1 MTIKGTK
8 FRHLTI
14 ALQLFAG
21 IGLLTA
27 SYVTT
32 EQGWTTQLLQA
43 AIHSSQPANQN
54 TLESLKT
61 GHSC

>member
-1 MTIKGTK
+1 MTIKDTK

-32 EQGWTTQLLQA
+32 EKGWTTQLLQA
-43 AIHSSQPANQN
+43 ATHSSQPANQN
-54 TLESLKT
+54 PLDDLKA
-61 GHSC
+61 GQNC

>member
-8 FRHLTI
+8 FRHFTI

-21 IGLLTA
+21 FGLLTA
-27 SYVTT
+27 SYMTT
-32 EQGWTTQLLQA
+32 EKGWTAQLLQA

-54 TLESLKT
+54 PLENLKA
-61 GHSC
+61 GRSC

>member
-27 SYVTT
+27 SYMTT
-32 EQGWTTQLLQA
+32 EGWTT
-43 AIHSSQPANQN
+43 QPANQN
-54 TLESLKT
+54 PSRI
-61 GHSC
+61 